1 MSGAFKTVA
10 DDKLVTKNSN
20 KNKVNDGVQ
29 TAADTVLTVPTVTYG
44 TQVEDYSP
52 YLVQM
57 HEAKKQAAKAE
68 LKAAYDNSM
77 AELARAETGLAE
89 GYQAARNETAGAHEV
104 ERRSF
109 AEYAAANGLNNG
121 AAGQAELARGV
132 TLHNNMNGI
141 RTAEA
146 NAMADLTLQ
155 RAQAENEY
163 NAAIAQAEYT
173 GEYQLAAALYEEK
186 VRVQEALIDAEIR
199 QQQAAL
205 ERYQLQYQAQRDVVA
220 DQQNASKLALEQ
232 AAQALKEKDQ
242 ADSYALGQAAQ
253 ALKEKEQADSH
264 ALGQAAQ
271 ALKEKEQ
278 ADELELAWQKQT
290 DAVESDRVAQ
300 NLAQRKYDDSQSEKQ
315 KEQLAAYGEMYLKAG
330 IMPSEEM
337 RDAMGITAA
346 DAHKYILALK
356 SSPK

>member
-29 TAADTVLTVPTVTYG
+29 TAADTALTVPTVTYG
-44 TQVEDYSP
+44 ARVEDYSP
-52 YLVQM
+52 YLEQM
-57 HEAKKQAAKAE
+57 YAAKKQAAMAE
-68 LKAAYDNSM
+68 LKTAYDNSM

-146 NAMADLTLQ
+146 NAVADLALQ

-205 ERYQLQYQAQRDVVA
+205 EQYQLQYQAQRDVVG

-232 AAQALKEKDQ
+232 AAQALKEK
-242 ADSYALGQAAQ
+242 
-253 ALKEKEQADSH
+253 
-264 ALGQAAQ
+264 
-271 ALKEKEQ
+271 EQ
-278 ADELELAWQKQT
+278 ADELELARQKQA
-290 DAVESDRVAQ
+290 DAAESDRAAQ

-356 SSPK
+356 SSRK